1 VSRTAPDGPAAAR
14 PLMTNP
20 HADRVKAVRA
30 LATRSGRRRAG
41 RYVVEGPQAVR
52 EAVRWAPHTV
62 RDVYLTPEAA
72 DRYAE
77 IVADAG
83 AARLHL
89 HLGDAAVL
97 DAMSPDAQGVLAVAD
112 LPEAARP
119 ATHGEVPVGPLGAD
133 ALDVVLAARPR
144 LVAVL
149 AQVRDPGNAGTVI
162 RVADAAGADAVVVAG
177 ESVET
182 TNPKVVRSTA
192 GSLFHL
198 PVVSG
203 VPVADVVDAL
213 RRAGLA
219 VLAADG
225 TGDLD
230 LDDLQD
236 AAALAGASGP
246 AAAAPPAPAAPGAD
260 DRAAADLRAP
270 TAWLFG
276 NEAWGL
282 PAEDRDRADAVVRVP
297 LRGRAESLN
306 LGTAAAVCLYASS
319 RAHR

>member
-1 VSRTAPDGPAAAR
+1 MPHDVTPPTDR
-14 PLMTNP
+14 PLLANP
-20 HADRVKAVRA
+20 HADRVRAVRA
-30 LATRSGRRRAG
+30 LGTRSGRRRAG
-41 RYVVEGPQAVR
+41 RFLVEGPQAVR
-52 EAVRWAPHTV
+52 EAVRWTPWLV

-77 IVADAG
+77 IVADAAG
-83 AARLHL
+83 LHV
-89 HLGDAAVL
+89 HLADPVVL
-97 DAMSPDAQGVLAVAD
+97 AAMSPDAQGVLAVAD
-112 LPEAARP
+112 SPAAESTAPDRLL
-119 ATHGEVPVGPLGAD
+119 GPLHAA
-133 ALDVVLAARPR
+133 ALPAVLGTRPR
-144 LVAVL
+144 LVALL
-149 AQVRDPGNAGTVI
+149 ARVRDPGNAGTVV

-177 ESVET
+177 DAVEA

-203 VPVADVVDAL
+203 VPVPDAVAAL
-213 RRAGLA
+213 REAGLT

-225 TGDLD
+225 AGDLD

-236 AAALAGASGP
+236 AAARGTADAG
-246 AAAAPPAPAAPGAD
+246 
-260 DRAAADLRAP
+260 ADLRAP

-282 PAEDRDRADAVVRVP
+282 PPEDRDRADAVVRVP

>member
-1 VSRTAPDGPAAAR
+1 MSRTPADGR
-14 PLMTNP
+14 PPLTNP
-20 HADRVKAVRA
+20 HADRVKAVRV
-30 LATRSGRRRAG
+30 LATRAGRRRAG
-41 RYVVEGPQAVR
+41 RYLVEGPQAVR
-52 EAVRWAPHTV
+52 EVVRAAPHLV
-62 RDVYLTPEAA
+62 RDVYLTPESA

-77 IVADAG
+77 IV
-83 AARLHL
+83 
-89 HLGDAAVL
+89 GDAEAAGLYLHVGEPEVL

-112 LPEAARP
+112 AP
-119 ATHGEVPVGPLGAD
+119 ADAPAPAGQPLVGPLGAD
-133 ALDVVLAARPR
+133 ALE
-144 LVAVL
+144 AVL
-149 AQVRDPGNAGTVI
+149 ATRPTLVALLARVRDPGNAGTVI
-162 RVADAAGADAVVVAG
+162 RVADAAGADAVVIAG
-177 ESVET
+177 ESVEA

-198 PVVSG
+198 PVVAG
-203 VPVADVVDAL
+203 VPVEDAVAAL
-213 RRAGLA
+213 RGAGLA

-225 TGDLD
+225 TGELD

-236 AAALAGASGP
+236 AAARAEAT
-246 AAAAPPAPAAPGAD
+246 PG
-260 DRAAADLRAP
+260 ADLRAP

-282 PAEDRDRADAVVRVP
+282 PPEDRDRADAVVRVP

>member
-1 VSRTAPDGPAAAR
+1 MGGVSRTLADGR
-14 PLMTNP
+14 PPLTNP

-30 LATRSGRRRAG
+30 LATRAGRRRAG
-41 RYVVEGPQAVR
+41 RYLVEGPQAVR
-52 EAVRWAPHTV
+52 EVVRAAPHLV
-62 RDVYLTPEAA
+62 RDVYLTAESA

-77 IVADAG
+77 IVADAQDAG
-83 AARLHL
+83 LHL
-89 HLGDAAVL
+89 HLGEPDVL

-112 LPEAARP
+112 APGGSP
-119 ATHGEVPVGPLGAD
+119 APAGQPLVGPLGAG
-133 ALDVVLAARPR
+133 ALE
-144 LVAVL
+144 AVL
-149 AQVRDPGNAGTVI
+149 ATRPTLVALLARVRDPGNAGTVV
-162 RVADAAGADAVVVAG
+162 RVADAAGADAVVIAG
-177 ESVET
+177 ESVEA

-198 PVVSG
+198 PVVAG
-203 VPVADVVDAL
+203 VPVEDAVAAL
-213 RRAGLA
+213 RAAGLA

-225 TGDLD
+225 TGELD

-236 AAALAGASGP
+236 AAARGEATSG
-246 AAAAPPAPAAPGAD
+246 
-260 DRAAADLRAP
+260 ADLRAP

-282 PAEDRDRADAVVRVP
+282 PPEDRDRADAVVRVP

>member
-1 VSRTAPDGPAAAR
+1 
-14 PLMTNP
+14 MTNL
-20 HADRVKAVRA
+20 HSDRVRHVRGLVA
-30 LATRSGRRRAG
+30 RAGRRRAG
-41 RYVVEGPQAVR
+41 RFLAEGPQAVR
-52 EAVRWAPHTV
+52 EAVRCTPWLV
-62 RDVYLTPEAA
+62 RDVYLTPEAVE
-72 DRYAE
+72 RHPEIAE
-77 IVADAG
+77 DASG
-83 AARLHL
+83 LHV
-89 HLGDAAVL
+89 HLASPAVL
-97 DAMSPDAQGVLAVAD
+97 DAMSADAQGVLAVVD
-112 LPEAARP
+112 LPADAVP
-119 ATHGEVPVGPLGAD
+119 AGRLTGPLAAA
-133 ALDVVLAARPR
+133 ALPEVLAGRPR

-149 AQVRDPGNAGTVI
+149 ARVRDPGNAGTVI
-162 RVADAAGADAVVVAG
+162 RVADAAGADAVVIAG
-177 ESVET
+177 DSVEA

-203 VPVADVVDAL
+203 VPVAEAVAAV
-213 RRAGLA
+213 RGAGLT

-225 TGDLD
+225 AGDLD

-236 AAALAGASGP
+236 AAARAGGAAPVDP
-246 AAAAPPAPAAPGAD
+246 AAAAAP
-260 DRAAADLRAP
+260 DREPDLRAA

-282 PAEDRDRADAVVRVP
+282 PAADRDLADAVVRVP

>member
-1 VSRTAPDGPAAAR
+1 MSRTSADGPAAA
-14 PLMTNP
+14 LLTNP
-20 HADRVKAVRA
+20 HADRVRAVRA
-30 LATRSGRRRAG
+30 LGTRSGRRRAG
-41 RYVVEGPQAVR
+41 RYPVEGPQAVR
-52 EAVRWAPHTV
+52 ELVRWAPHTV
-62 RDVYLTPEAA
+62 RDVYLAPEAA

-77 IVADAG
+77 IVEDAE
-83 AARLHL
+83 AAGLHL
-89 HLGDAAVL
+89 HLGDPAVL

-112 LPEAARP
+112 LPDAARP
-119 ATHGEVPVGPLGAD
+119 DARDEVPVGPLGAD
-133 ALDVVLAARPR
+133 ALAAVLAARPR
-144 LVAVL
+144 LVALL

-177 ESVET
+177 DSVET

-192 GSLFHL
+192 GSLYHL

-203 VPVADVVDAL
+203 VPVADAVEAL
-213 RRAGLA
+213 RSAGVA

-236 AAALAGASGP
+236 AAAVAGAG
-246 AAAAPPAPAAPGAD
+246 GAEA
-260 DRAAADLRAP
+260 RAAGAPVDLRAP

-282 PAEDRDRADAVVRVP
+282 PPEDRDRADAVVRVP